1 MTPSEVAGELP
12 LSTASQVDRAAV
24 DEMSE
29 ALSGETSLGD
39 TRRLKNCRLSNR
51 HGAGERPALGRRR
64 GYGDERE
71 LVPMVS
77 SQGTLR

>member
-1 MTPSEVAGELP
+1 MTPSEVSGELS

-29 ALSGETSLGD
+29 ALSGETNLDD
-39 TRRLKNCRLSNR
+39 TRHLKNCKLSNR
-51 HGAGERPALGRRR
+51 HGVGERPALGRRR

-71 LVPMVS
+71 LVPTAS

>member
-1 MTPSEVAGELP
+1 MTPSEVAGELS

-51 HGAGERPALGRRR
+51 HGA
-64 GYGDERE
+64 
-71 LVPMVS
+71 
-77 SQGTLR
+77 